1 VKKNLYLR
9 TAIQALRTVG
19 VTRTVGHVWGTL
31 RDYTFDWKYGTDT
44 AAWASLADLT
54 IDSQNSPKG
63 VDYHPTRIK
72 PFYKVFQTL
81 NLPSQAGFVDF
92 GCGKGRTL
100 TMAADLG
107 FSRVVGVEFSK
118 ALCEIARRNLAIYQ
132 QTNNAVAEV
141 SVVESDAV
149 DYEIDPADQIFY
161 FFHPFDE
168 SVLRKVMENICRS
181 LDRCPRK
188 IWIVYYEPVHHKII
202 EYIGKSICLDKREIM
217 SGGCLFYI
225 YEGNETPPLGGKS
238 TP

>member
-19 VTRTVGHVWGTL
+19 VTRTLGHVWGTL
-31 RDYTFDWKYGTDT
+31 RDHTFDWKYGTDT
-44 AAWASLADLT
+44 AAWVSLADLN
-54 IDSQNSPKG
+54 IDSQNSPRG

-100 TMAADLG
+100 MMAADLG
-107 FSRVVGVEFSK
+107 FSRVVGIEFSE
-118 ALCEIARRNLAIYQ
+118 ALCEIARRNIQIYQ
-132 QTNNAVAEV
+132 ERNALTANM
-141 SVVESDAV
+141 SVINADAV
-149 DYEIDPADQIFY
+149 DYEIEPTDQIFY

-168 SVLRKVMENICRS
+168 SVLRKVMENISHS
-181 LDRCPRK
+181 LDRYPRK
-188 IWIVYYEPVHHKII
+188 IWIIYYEPVHH
-202 EYIGKSICLDKREIM
+202 EVIGSIGNSLRLAKREIA
-217 SGGCLFYI
+217 SGGCLFYV
-225 YEGNETPPLGGKS
+225 YEGNETLLLGGGL